1 MASVTVQV
9 GVVAKLWRY
18 PVKSMAGEALASAEV
33 GWHGLEGDRRWAFLR
48 DDVPRSGF
56 PWLTIRQIPELLL
69 YRPRIEGAKVLVTT
83 PAGDQ
88 VDVVDLRLG
97 RALKLDRGTFDSAPL
112 SLTTTA
118 SVGAYDARRF
128 RPNLLIES
136 DADEA
141 EWVGRVLEIGTL
153 RLSVTERDDRCVVV
167 NVDPDTAERDPGVLK
182 AVAPSFGVYGAPV
195 REGRVAVGDPVVLVA

>member
-1 MASVTVQV
+1 MSVQV

-18 PVKSMAGEALASAEV
+18 PVKSMAGEALSSVEV

-69 YRPRIEGAKVLVTT
+69 YRPRIAGSKVLVTT
-83 PAGDQ
+83 PAGEE
-88 VDVVDLRLG
+88 VDVVELELG
-97 RALKLDRGTFDSAPL
+97 RALKLDRGTFDTAPL

-118 SVGAYDARRF
+118 SVGAYDVRRF
-128 RPNLLIES
+128 RPNFLIES
-136 DADEA
+136 EHDEA
-141 EWVGRVLEIGTL
+141 DWLGRVLEIGGL

-167 NVDPDTAERDPGVLK
+167 NVDPDTAERDPAVLK
-182 AVAPSFGVYGAPV
+182 AVAPSFGIYGTPV
-195 REGRVAVGDPVVLVA
+195 REGRVAVGDPVLLIA